1 MVRSGQAQVVYLFI
15 FFLVQPL
22 FQQETRSVY
31 ALSPT
36 AVKII
41 SHLAAQQVS
50 WKKNMLPPPLS
61 NVAEQRFKEQVVVGA
76 SETLSDVAL
85 SAKSYASTQEG
96 AWSAGFHFWHAPKGI
111 LHVSPTT
118 GSCSSS
124 KLDKNNPCIW
134 KATLNY
140 TSKLFDQYG
149 SSSAGASGKVAN
161 TGIPDTSSL
170 GLVVDL
176 YSDLHS
182 PVRLGPSSR
191 YGEHVRVRNVRLNK
205 SLPEIIETSEF
216 GLWEEDPFLLELI
229 RWKGYENWTTYAD
242 ALLRDKRLSDP
253 VLRTLTNIDFGQI
266 GCFNI
271 KLVTSM
277 FATWANESAAL
288 LRAESCLSDNKM
300 EKGCS
305 QDFFQNLANSL
316 ELRLL
321 TCSLR
326 VANSMDLLF
335 ITPPDNV
342 ISPLCKK
349 NVPFSIDNN
358 ILAIS
363 VTIIFVL
370 AAMLF
375 FCVFLPKIKRA
386 QESTERPYSTDPDSP
401 LTDTSIISNNSRR
414 HQNYES
420 FS

>member
-1 MVRSGQAQVVYLFI
+1 M
-15 FFLVQPL
+15 
-22 FQQETRSVY
+22 
-31 ALSPT
+31 
-36 AVKII
+36 
-41 SHLAAQQVS
+41 
-50 WKKNMLPPPLS
+50 
-61 NVAEQRFKEQVVVGA
+61 
-76 SETLSDVAL
+76 
-85 SAKSYASTQEG
+85 
-96 AWSAGFHFWHAPKGI
+96 
-111 LHVSPTT
+111 
-118 GSCSSS
+118 
-124 KLDKNNPCIW
+124 
-134 KATLNY
+134 
-140 TSKLFDQYG
+140 
-149 SSSAGASGKVAN
+149 
-161 TGIPDTSSL
+161 
-170 GLVVDL
+170 
-176 YSDLHS
+176 
-182 PVRLGPSSR
+182 
-191 YGEHVRVRNVRLNK
+191 VRNVRLNK

-242 ALLRDKRLSDP
+242 ALLRDKRLLDP
-253 VLRTLTNIDFGQI
+253 SLRTLTNIDFGQI
-266 GCFNI
+266 GCFNN
-271 KLVTSM
+271 KLATSM
-277 FATWANESAAL
+277 FSTWANESAAL
-288 LRAESCLSDNKM
+288 LRAESCLSDNKL

>member
-1 MVRSGQAQVVYLFI
+1 MDYGKKTRFARTH
-15 FFLVQPL
+15 PL
-22 FQQETRSVY
+22 E
-31 ALSPT
+31 
-36 AVKII
+36 
-41 SHLAAQQVS
+41 
-50 WKKNMLPPPLS
+50 
-61 NVAEQRFKEQVVVGA
+61 
-76 SETLSDVAL
+76 
-85 SAKSYASTQEG
+85 
-96 AWSAGFHFWHAPKGI
+96 
-111 LHVSPTT
+111 
-118 GSCSSS
+118 
-124 KLDKNNPCIW
+124 
-134 KATLNY
+134 
-140 TSKLFDQYG
+140 
-149 SSSAGASGKVAN
+149 
-161 TGIPDTSSL
+161 
-170 GLVVDL
+170 
-176 YSDLHS
+176 
-182 PVRLGPSSR
+182 
-191 YGEHVRVRNVRLNK
+191 
-205 SLPEIIETSEF
+205 
-216 GLWEEDPFLLELI
+216 
-229 RWKGYENWTTYAD
+229 GYENWTTYAD

-375 FCVFLPKIKRA
+375 LCIFA
-386 QESTERPYSTDPDSP
+386 E
-401 LTDTSIISNNSRR
+401 N
-414 HQNYES
+414 
-420 FS
+420 

>member
-1 MVRSGQAQVVYLFI
+1 MYLESDSE
-15 FFLVQPL
+15 L
-22 FQQETRSVY
+22 Y
-31 ALSPT
+31 
-36 AVKII
+36 VK
-41 SHLAAQQVS
+41 A
-50 WKKNMLPPPLS
+50 
-61 NVAEQRFKEQVVVGA
+61 
-76 SETLSDVAL
+76 
-85 SAKSYASTQEG
+85 
-96 AWSAGFHFWHAPKGI
+96 
-111 LHVSPTT
+111 
-118 GSCSSS
+118 
-124 KLDKNNPCIW
+124 
-134 KATLNY
+134 
-140 TSKLFDQYG
+140 FDQYG

-191 YGEHVRVRNVRLNK
+191 YGEHVMVRNVRLNK

-242 ALLRDKRLSDP
+242 ALLRDKRLLDP
-253 VLRTLTNIDFGQI
+253 SLRTLTNIDFGQI
-266 GCFNI
+266 GCFNN
-271 KLVTSM
+271 KLATSM
-277 FATWANESAAL
+277 FSTWANESAAL
-288 LRAESCLSDNKM
+288 LRAESCLSDNKL

-349 NVPFSIDNN
+349 MCHFP
-358 ILAIS
+358 
-363 VTIIFVL
+363 
-370 AAMLF
+370 
-375 FCVFLPKIKRA
+375 
-386 QESTERPYSTDPDSP
+386 
-401 LTDTSIISNNSRR
+401 SIIIYWQYQSP
-414 HQNYES
+414 S
-420 FS
+420 FSSWQRCYFFVCFCQKLREHKSLLRDHIQRIQIRH